1 MPPELVIFDCDG
13 VLVDSERI
21 AVKVDRAILASVG
34 IDMTEAEIVDRFVG
48 RSASVLFATIEEGLG
63 RPITPPE
70 RAGFDRLY
78 RDAFTADLTP
88 VCGVRT
94 ALDAITLP
102 VCVASSSQPDNLRQK
117 LALTGLTSYFDG
129 HVFSAAQVT
138 RGKPAPDLFLFA
150 AAQMG
155 TPPNRCIV
163 IEDSQYGVQAGL
175 AAGMRVLAYAG
186 GLTPTGGL
194 ARDGV
199 VVFDNMR
206 SLPELVLAGLRD

>member
-1 MPPELVIFDCDG
+1 VPPELVIFDCDG

-34 IDMTEAEIVDRFVG
+34 IEMTEGEIVDRFVG
-48 RSASVLFATIEEGLG
+48 RSAAVIYAAMEEALG
-63 RPITPPE
+63 RQVSASE
-70 RAGFDRLY
+70 RAHFDRLY
-78 RDAFTADLTP
+78 RDAFAAELTP
-88 VCGVRT
+88 VDGVRT
-94 ALDAITLP
+94 ALDAISLP
-102 VCVASSSQPDNLRQK
+102 VCVASSSDPDNLRQK
-117 LALTGLTSYFDG
+117 LALTGLSSYFDG

-150 AAQMG
+150 AARMG
-155 TPPNRCIV
+155 TPPERCVV

-199 VVFDNMR
+199 VVFEDMR
-206 SLPELVLAGLRD
+206 TLPELVLADR